1 MSSPGHSALELAR
14 LIPLATCLALFASP
28 SGHAQYVYT
37 GGIGTIVS
45 AIAGSPADIPVTS
58 TFDVSATGF
67 FGQIVDTRVSL
78 HLTYPADQDLS
89 MVLISPDGT
98 QIPLLQNREDAAGN
112 VNNSV
117 GATGANFGTGCGDS
131 VLTLFE
137 DAASTQIPSSTAPY
151 VGLFKPVFPY
161 EFAAL
166 DGKSAG
172 QVNGTWQLKITD
184 FRTSASNG
192 MLKCWSL
199 FLDSTDLIFQN
210 GFELSL

>member
-1 MSSPGHSALELAR
+1 MSSPGRSALELCR

-28 SGHAQYVYT
+28 LAHAQYLYT
-37 GGIGTIVS
+37 GDPATIVS
-45 AIAGSPADIPVTS
+45 AVAGSPADIPVTTTIDIS
-58 TFDVSATGF
+58 VASF
-67 FGQIVDTRVSL
+67 FGQIVNTRLSL

-98 QIPLLQNREDAAGN
+98 QIPLLQNREDASGN
-112 VNNSV
+112 INNSI
-117 GATGANFGTGCGDS
+117 GATGADFGTGCGDS
-131 VLTLFE
+131 VRTVFE
-137 DAASTQIPSSTAPY
+137 DAASNQIPTSTAPY
-151 VGLFKPVFPY
+151 VGLFKPEFPF

-172 QVNGTWQLKITD
+172 QINGSWQLQITD
-184 FRTSASNG
+184 FRTSASPG

-199 FLDSTDLIFQN
+199 FLDSTDLIFEN